1 VQIEK
6 NQVLMKPLNFK
17 SLLPHFAA
25 IGIFVLI
32 ALVFCKP
39 ALEGKVLQQSDIIH
53 WKGMSKDIA
62 DYKEINGKTP
72 LWTNSMFS
80 GMPGYQIATDNNNV
94 LPYYANEAFSL
105 FIPKPFRFFILAAFG
120 FYFLGFAFGVNPWIS
135 IIGAIGYAYAS
146 YSSII
151 VVVGHDTKM
160 LTMAYV
166 PALLGAIILVY
177 KEKYWIGALLTAIF
191 SSVLISHN
199 HYQIV
204 YYFLILAIVLGV
216 ALLVD
221 AIRKK
226 EISNFFKPTL
236 IVIAAGCIGLFTNAV
251 MLFTTYDYSKATI
264 RGGQSS
270 INTKDTTR
278 QEANKG
284 GLDTAY
290 AFAWSY
296 GIGETMTL
304 MVPNV
309 YGGASQLLGEDAKL
323 IQTLNDKGVPQQLG
337 NQLYGAFPAYWGPQ
351 PSTSGPVYLGAV
363 LCFLFIMGML
373 LIKGPYKWWILG
385 ATILAIMMSWGK
397 NLAGFNTFLF
407 DHLPMYNKFRAPSM
421 TLVIPQMTIPLM
433 AILALNKIFSGELSK
448 EELLKKLKLSAYI
461 TAGILAIAVFMYTSL
476 EYKTSNDRAIQQQ
489 LSTMAQGDPS
499 FGSDI
504 VNAVAEDRKKLFG
517 DDLTRTALLV
527 AIAFML
533 IYLYN
538 KGLFNKTAAIASLV
552 ALTAFDM
559 LGVSS
564 RYLNADKFLEPEEY
578 ESSFATTPADQQI
591 LQDKGNHFRVF
602 NLTQDVFNDAI
613 TSYHHR
619 SIGGYHAAKLSIYQ
633 DLIENQLAKQ
643 PLNLQV
649 LNMLDTKYIITT
661 DSTGNPYPSVNPEAL
676 GAAWLVNNIVW
687 AKDAKAEMMALDTFN
702 AKTTAV
708 VQESFKSIVNEKIA
722 VDSVAYVKLI
732 QPGHDTLKYESNS
745 SSATFAVFS
754 EVYYDKGWLAFV
766 DGKEQPIIKTNYA
779 LRGLSLSPGKHEIE
793 FRFVPASYYSGYNIT
808 KYSQLMLVLFFI
820 ATIGVNFWNK
830 KKKTT

>member
-1 VQIEK
+1 
-6 NQVLMKPLNFK
+6 MKPLNLK
-17 SLLPHFAA
+17 SLLPHVSAL
-25 IGIFVLI
+25 GIFVLI

-39 ALEGKVLQQSDIIH
+39 ALEGKVLQQSDIMH
-53 WKGMSKDIA
+53 WEGMSKDIA
-62 DYKEINGKTP
+62 DYKEVNGQAP

-80 GMPGYQIATDNNNV
+80 GMPGYQIATNNNNI
-94 LPYYANEAFSL
+94 LPYYANEVFSL
-105 FIPKPFRFFILAAFG
+105 FIPKPFRFFILAALG
-120 FYFLGFAFGVNPWIS
+120 FYFLGLAFGVNPWIS
-135 IIGAIGYAYAS
+135 IIGALGYAYAS

-151 VVVGHDTKM
+151 VSVGHDTKM
-160 LTMAYV
+160 LSMAYV
-166 PALLGAIILVY
+166 PALIGAIVLLY
-177 KEKYWIGALLTAIF
+177 KQKYWTGSLLTAVF

-204 YYFLILAIVLGV
+204 YYFLILAIVLGI

-221 AIRKK
+221 AFKQK
-226 EISNFFKPTL
+226 QVAQFLKPTL
-236 IVIAAGCIGLFTNAV
+236 IAIGAGCIGLFTNAV

-270 INTKDTTR
+270 INIKDTTR

-304 MVPNV
+304 LVPNV
-309 YGGASQLLGEDAKL
+309 YGGASQLLGEDSKL
-323 IQTLNDKGVPQQLG
+323 IQTINEKGVPQQLG

-363 LCFLFIMGML
+363 LCFLFILGMI

-385 ATILAIMMSWGK
+385 ATVLAIMMSWGK

-421 TLVIPQMTIPLM
+421 ILVIPQLTIPLM
-433 AILALNKIFSGELSK
+433 AILALNKILSGELTK
-448 EELLKKLKLSAYI
+448 TELLKQLKLSAYI
-461 TAGILAIAVFMYTSL
+461 TAGILAIGVFMYTSL
-476 EYKTSNDRAIQQQ
+476 EYKTGNDKAIQQQ
-489 LSTMAQGDPS
+489 LSAMAQGDPS
-499 FGSDI
+499 FGADI
-504 VNAVAEDRKKLFG
+504 VNSVAEDRKKLFG
-517 DDLTRTALLV
+517 DDLTRTALLIG
-527 AIAFML
+527 IAFML

-538 KGLFNKTAAIASLV
+538 KGLFNKTAAIASII

-578 ESSFATTPADQQI
+578 QSSFSPTPADQQI
-591 LQDKGNHFRVF
+591 LQDKDNHFRVF

-661 DSTGNPYPSVNPEAL
+661 DSTGNAYPSVNPEAL
-676 GAAWLVNNIVW
+676 GAAWLVNKIQWV
-687 AKDAKAEMMALDTFN
+687 KDARSEMIALDSFN
-702 AKTTAV
+702 AKSTAI
-708 VQESFKSIVNEKIA
+708 VQETFKSLVNENLLTDTA
-722 VDSVAYVKLI
+722 AYIKLI
-732 QPGHDTLKYESNS
+732 QPGHDTLRYES
-745 SSATFAVFS
+745 SAGTNTFAVFS
-754 EVYYDKGWLAFV
+754 EVYYDKGWKAFV

-779 LRGLSLSPGKHEIE
+779 LRGLSLTPGKHQIE
-793 FRFVPASYYSGYNIT
+793 FRFVPSSYYSGYAIT
-808 KYSQLMLVLFFI
+808 KYSQWLLVIFFL
-820 ATIGVNFWNK
+820 ATIGINFRNK
-830 KKKTT
+830 KKLS

>member
-1 VQIEK
+1 
-6 NQVLMKPLNFK
+6 MKALNLK
-17 SLLPHFAA
+17 SLLPHIAA
-25 IGIFVLI
+25 IGIFVVI

-62 DYKEINGKTP
+62 DYKEVNGQAP
-72 LWTNSMFS
+72 LWTNSMFG
-80 GMPGYQIATDNNNV
+80 GMPGYQIATNNNNV
-94 LPYYANEAFSL
+94 LPYYANEVFSL

-120 FYFLGFAFGVNPWIS
+120 FYFLALAFGVNPWIS
-135 IIGAIGYAYAS
+135 IIGSVGYAYAS

-151 VVVGHDTKM
+151 VAVGHDTKM
-160 LTMAYV
+160 LSMAYV
-166 PALLGAIILVY
+166 PALIGAIVMLY
-177 KEKYWIGALLTAIF
+177 KQKYWSGGLLTAIF
-191 SSVLISHN
+191 SSILISHN

-204 YYFLILAIVLGV
+204 YYFLILAVVLGI
-216 ALLVD
+216 ALLVQS
-221 AIRKK
+221 INQKQ
-226 EISNFFKPTL
+226 ISQFLKPTL
-236 IVIAAGCIGLFTNAV
+236 IALFGGIIGIAVNAV
-251 MLFTTYDYSKATI
+251 VLFTTYEYSKATI
-264 RGGQSS
+264 RGGQSA
-270 INTKDTTR
+270 INIKDTTR

-304 MVPNV
+304 LVPNV

-323 IQTLNDKGVPQQLG
+323 IQTLNEKGVPEQLG

-363 LCFLFIMGML
+363 LCFLFILGML
-373 LIKGPYKWWILG
+373 LFKGPYKWWILS
-385 ATILAIMMSWGK
+385 TTLLAIMMSWGK

-421 TLVIPQMTIPLM
+421 ILVIPQLTIPLM
-433 AILALNKIFSGELSK
+433 AVLALNKVFSGDLSK
-448 EELLKKLKLSAYI
+448 DELLKNLKLSAYI
-461 TAGILAIAVFMYTSL
+461 TAGILAIGVMMYSSL
-476 EYKTSNDRAIQQQ
+476 EYKTSNDKAIQQQ

-499 FGSDI
+499 FGADI
-504 VNAVAEDRKKLFG
+504 VNSVAEDRKKLFG
-517 DDLTRTALLV
+517 DDLTRTALIIG
-527 AIAFML
+527 IAFML

-538 KGLFNKTAAIASLV
+538 KGIFNKNAAIASII

-564 RYLNADKFLEPEEY
+564 RYLNAEKFLEPEEY
-578 ESSFATTPADQQI
+578 ENSFATTLADQKI
-591 LQDKGNHFRVF
+591 LQDKDNHFRVF

-676 GAAWLVNNIVW
+676 GAAWMVNNIVW
-687 AKDAKAEMMALDTFN
+687 AKDARSEMLALDTFN

-708 VQESFKSIVNEKIA
+708 VQESFKSMINEKIMT
-722 VDSVAYVKLI
+722 DSTAYVKLI
-732 QPGHDTLKYESNS
+732 QPGHDTLKYESNAS
-745 SSATFAVFS
+745 TTSFAVFS
-754 EVYYDKGWLAFV
+754 EVYYDKGWKAFV

-779 LRGLSLSPGKHEIE
+779 LRGLSLAPGKHEIE
-793 FRFVPASYYSGYNIT
+793 FRFIPSSYYSGYAIT
-808 KYSQLMLVLFFI
+808 KYSQWLLILLFI
-820 ATIGVNFWNK
+820 ATLGINFWNK
-830 KKKTT
+830 RKTT

>member
-1 VQIEK
+1 
-6 NQVLMKPLNFK
+6 MKPLNLK
-17 SLLPHFAA
+17 SLLPHLAA
-25 IGIFVLI
+25 VGIFVVV
-32 ALVFCKP
+32 ALLFCKP

-62 DYKEINGKTP
+62 DYKEVNGQAP

-80 GMPGYQIATDNNNV
+80 GMPGYQIATNNNNV
-94 LPYYANEAFSL
+94 LPYYANEVFSL
-105 FIPKPFRFFILAAFG
+105 FIPKPFRFFILAALG
-120 FYFLGFAFGVNPWIS
+120 FYFLGIAFRVNPWIS
-135 IIGAIGYAYAS
+135 IIGALGYAYAS

-151 VVVGHDTKM
+151 VAVGHDTKM
-160 LTMAYV
+160 LSMAYV
-166 PALLGAIILVY
+166 PALIGAIILVY
-177 KEKYWIGALLTAIF
+177 QQKYWTGALLTAVF
-191 SSVLISHN
+191 SSVLI
-199 HYQIV
+199 
-204 YYFLILAIVLGV
+204 
-216 ALLVD
+216 
-221 AIRKK
+221 K
-226 EISNFFKPTL
+226 E
-236 IVIAAGCIGLFTNAV
+236 
-251 MLFTTYDYSKATI
+251 TI

-323 IQTLNDKGVPQQLG
+323 IQTLNEKGVPEQLG

-363 LCFLFIMGML
+363 LCFLFILGML

-385 ATILAIMMSWGK
+385 ATALAIMMSWGK

-407 DHLPMYNKFRAPSM
+407 DNLPMYNKFRAPSM
-421 TLVIPQMTIPLM
+421 ILVIPQLTIPLM
-433 AILALNKIFSGELSK
+433 AISALNKVFSGDLSK
-448 EELLKKLKLSAYI
+448 EELLKNLKLSAYI
-461 TAGILAIAVFMYTSL
+461 TAGDLAIGVMMYTSL
-476 EYKTSNDRAIQQQ
+476 EYKTGNDKAIQQQ
-489 LSTMAQGDPS
+489 LSAMAQGDPS
-499 FGSDI
+499 FGADI
-504 VNAVAEDRKKLFG
+504 VNSVAEDRKKLFG
-517 DDLTRTALLV
+517 DDLTRTALIIG
-527 AIAFML
+527 IAFML

-538 KGLFNKTAAIASLV
+538 KGIFNKTAAIAAII

-559 LGVSS
+559 IGVSS
-564 RYLNADKFLEPEEY
+564 RYLNKEKFLEQEEY
-578 ESSFATTPADQQI
+578 ENSFATTVADQQI
-591 LQDKGNHFRVF
+591 LQDKDTHFRVF

-676 GAAWLVNNIVW
+676 GAAWMVNNIVW
-687 AKDAKAEMMALDTFN
+687 AKDAKAEMLALDTFN

-708 VQESFKSIVNEKIA
+708 VQESFKSMVNEKIMT
-722 VDSVAYVKLI
+722 DSTAYIRLI
-732 QPGHDTLKYESNS
+732 QPGHDTLKYESNAS
-745 SSATFAVFS
+745 TTSFVVFS
-754 EVYYDKGWLAFV
+754 EVYYDKGWKAFV

-779 LRGLSLSPGKHEIE
+779 IRGLSLAPGKHEIE
-793 FRFVPASYYSGYNIT
+793 FRFIPSSYYSGYAIT
-808 KYSQLMLVLFFI
+808 KYSQWLLVLFFI
-820 ATIGVNFWNK
+820 ATLGINFWNK
-830 KKKTT
+830 RKTT

>member
-1 VQIEK
+1 
-6 NQVLMKPLNFK
+6 MKPLNFK

-32 ALVFCKP
+32 ALVFCRP

-62 DYKEINGKTP
+62 DYKEVNGQAP

-80 GMPGYQIATDNNNV
+80 GMPGYQIATNNNNV

-105 FIPKPFRFFILAAFG
+105 FIPKPFRFFILAALG

-135 IIGAIGYAYAS
+135 IIGALGYAYAS

-151 VVVGHDTKM
+151 VAVGHDTKM
-160 LTMAYV
+160 LSMAYV
-166 PALLGAIILVY
+166 PALLGAIVMVY
-177 KEKYWIGALLTAIF
+177 KQKYWIGALLTAIF

-226 EISNFFKPTL
+226 EISTFFKPTL
-236 IVIAAGCIGLFTNAV
+236 IAIAAGCIGLFTNAV
-251 MLFTTYDYSKATI
+251 MLFTTFDYSKATI

-363 LCFLFIMGML
+363 LCFLFVMGML

-385 ATILAIMMSWGK
+385 ATVLAIMMSWGK

-421 TLVIPQMTIPLM
+421 TLVIPQITIPLM

-448 EELLKKLKLSAYI
+448 EDLLKKLKLSAYI
-461 TAGILAIAVFMYTSL
+461 TAGILTIAVFMYTSL
-476 EYKTSNDRAIQQQ
+476 EYKTANDRAIQQQ

-687 AKDAKAEMMALDTFN
+687 AKDARAEMMALDTFN

-708 VQESFKSIVNEKIA
+708 VQESFKSIVNEKIT

-732 QPGHDTLKYESNS
+732 QPGHDTLKYESNAS
-745 SSATFAVFS
+745 SSTFAVFS
-754 EVYYDKGWLAFV
+754 EVYYDKGWQAFV

-793 FRFVPASYYSGYNIT
+793 FRFIPASYYSGYNIT
-808 KYSQLMLVLFFI
+808 KYSQWLLVLFLI
-820 ATIGVNFWNK
+820 ATIGVNFWK

>member
-1 VQIEK
+1 
-6 NQVLMKPLNFK
+6 MKTLNFK
-17 SLLPHFAA
+17 SLVPHLAA
-25 IGIFVLI
+25 IGIFIFI
-32 ALVFCKP
+32 AMVFCKP

-53 WKGMSKDIA
+53 WEGMSKDIA
-62 DYKEINGKTP
+62 DYKEVNGQAP

-80 GMPGYQIATDNNNV
+80 GMPGYQIATNNNNI

-105 FIPKPFRFFILAAFG
+105 FIPKPFRFFILACFG
-120 FYFLGFAFGVNPWIS
+120 FYFLGIAFGVNPWIS
-135 IIGAIGYAYAS
+135 IIGALGYAYAS

-151 VVVGHDTKM
+151 VAVGHDTKM
-160 LTMAYV
+160 LSMAYV
-166 PALLGAIILVY
+166 PALIGAIYMVY
-177 KEKYWIGALLTAIF
+177 QKKYWLGALLTATF

-204 YYFLILAIVLGV
+204 YYFLIVAIVMGI
-216 ALLVD
+216 ALLVN
-221 AIRKK
+221 AIK
-226 EISNFFKPTL
+226 EKQLPAFLKPTL
-236 IVIAAGCIGLFTNAV
+236 IAISAGCIGLFTNAV
-251 MLFTTYDYSKATI
+251 MLFTTYDYSKETI

-270 INTKDTTR
+270 INTKDTSR
-278 QEANKG
+278 QEANAG

-309 YGGASQLLGEDAKL
+309 YGGSTQLLGEDAKL
-323 IQTLNDKGVPQQLG
+323 IQTLNEKGVPEQLG
-337 NQLYGAFPAYWGPQ
+337 NQIYSAFPAYWGPQ
-351 PSTSGPVYLGAV
+351 PSTSGPVYVGAV
-363 LCFLFIMGML
+363 LCLLFVMGMF
-373 LIKGPYKWWILG
+373 LIKGPTKWWILG

-421 TLVIPQMTIPLM
+421 ILVIPQLTFPLM
-433 AILALNKIFSGELSK
+433 AILALNRIFSPEISK
-448 EELLKKLKLSAYI
+448 EELIKKLKLSAYI
-461 TAGILAIAVFMYTSL
+461 TAGILAIALMMYNTL
-476 EYKTSNDRAIQQQ
+476 EYKTNNDRAIQEQ
-489 LSTMAQGDPS
+489 LSSISQGDPA

-504 VNAVAEDRKKLFG
+504 LNSVVEDRKKLFG
-517 DDLTRTALLV
+517 EDLTRSALIIG
-527 AIAFML
+527 IAFML
-533 IYLYN
+533 IYLYY

-564 RYLNADKFLEPEEY
+564 RYLNKDKFLEPEEY
-578 ESSFATTPADQQI
+578 ANAFATTPADQQI

-643 PLNLQV
+643 PLNMQV

-661 DSTGNPYPSVNPEAL
+661 DSSGNPYPALNPEAL
-676 GAAWLVNNIVW
+676 GAAWFVENIQW
-687 AKDAKAEMMALDTFN
+687 SKDGRSEMLALDSFDAKR
-702 AKTTAV
+702 TAV
-708 VQESFKSIVNEKIA
+708 IQEKFKSDVNEKIA
-722 VDSVAYVKLI
+722 TDSLAYIKLTK
-732 QPGHDTLKYESNS
+732 PGHDTLSYESNAS
-745 SSATFAVFS
+745 TAQFAVFS
-754 EVYYDKGWLAFV
+754 EVYYNKGWKAFV

-779 LRGLSLSPGKHEIE
+779 LRGLSLAPGKHTIE
-793 FRFVPASYYSGYNIT
+793 FRFIPESYYSGFAIT
-808 KYSQLMLVLFFI
+808 KYSQWLLLVFLFL
-820 ATIGVNFWNK
+820 TIGISFKNRK
-830 KKKTT
+830 KQP

>member
-1 VQIEK
+1 
-6 NQVLMKPLNFK
+6 MKTLNFK
-17 SLLPHFAA
+17 SLLPHLAA
-25 IGIFVLI
+25 LGIFILI

-53 WKGMSKDIA
+53 WQGMSKDIA
-62 DYKEINGKTP
+62 DYKEVNGQAP

-80 GMPGYQIATDNNNV
+80 GMPGYQIATNNNNI

-105 FIPKPFRFFILAAFG
+105 FIPKPFRFFILACFG
-120 FYFLGFAFGVNPWIS
+120 FYFLGIAFGVSPWIS
-135 IIGAIGYAYAS
+135 IIGALGYAYAS

-151 VVVGHDTKM
+151 VAVGHDTKM
-160 LTMAYV
+160 LSMAYV
-166 PALLGAIILVY
+166 PALIGAINMVY
-177 KEKYWIGALLTAIF
+177 QKKYWLGALLTAIF

-204 YYFLILAIVLGV
+204 YYFLIVAIVMGI
-216 ALLVD
+216 ALLVN
-221 AIRKK
+221 AIREKQLPA
-226 EISNFFKPTL
+226 FLKPTL
-236 IVIAAGCIGLFTNAV
+236 IAISAGCIGLFTNAV
-251 MLFTTYDYSKATI
+251 MLFTTYDYSKETI

-270 INTKDTTR
+270 INTKDTSR
-278 QEANKG
+278 QEANAG

-309 YGGASQLLGEDAKL
+309 YGGSTQLLGEDAKL
-323 IQTLNDKGVPQQLG
+323 IQTLNEKGVPEQLG
-337 NQLYGAFPAYWGPQ
+337 NQIYSAFPAYWGPQ

-363 LCFLFIMGML
+363 LCFLFVMGML
-373 LIKGPYKWWILG
+373 LIKGPSKWWILG
-385 ATILAIMMSWGK
+385 VTILAIMMSWGK

-421 TLVIPQMTIPLM
+421 ILVIPQLTFPLM
-433 AILALNKIFSGELSK
+433 AILALNRIFSAELSK
-448 EELLKKLKLSAYI
+448 EELLKKLKLSAYV
-461 TAGILAIAVFMYTSL
+461 TAGILAIGLMMYNTL
-476 EYKTSNDRAIQQQ
+476 EYKTNNDRAIQQQ
-489 LSTMAQGDPS
+489 LSSISQGDPS

-504 VNAVAEDRKKLFG
+504 LNSVVEDRKKLFG
-517 DDLTRTALLV
+517 EDLTRSALIIG
-527 AIAFML
+527 IAFML
-533 IYLYN
+533 IYLYF

-564 RYLNADKFLEPEEY
+564 RYLNKDKFLEKEEY
-578 ESSFATTPADQQI
+578 ANAFATTPADQQI

-643 PLNLQV
+643 PLNMQV

-661 DSTGNPYPSVNPEAL
+661 DSSGNPYPALNQEAL
-676 GAAWLVNNIVW
+676 GAAWFVENIQW
-687 AKDAKAEMMALDTFN
+687 AKDGRSEMLALDSFN

-708 VQESFKSIVNEKIA
+708 VQEQFKVNVNEKISA
-722 VDSVAYVKLI
+722 DSLAYITLTKS
-732 QPGHDTLKYESNS
+732 GHDTLTYESNAS
-745 SSATFAVFS
+745 TPQFAVFS
-754 EVYYDKGWLAFV
+754 EVYYNKGWKAFV

-779 LRGLSLSPGKHEIE
+779 LRGLSLAPGKHTIE
-793 FRFVPASYYSGYNIT
+793 FRFIPESYYTGYAIT
-808 KYSQLMLVLFFI
+808 KYSQWVLMLLLL
-820 ATIGVNFWNK
+820 AAIGISFK
-830 KKKTT
+830 KQKS